1 MLLNLLW
8 GHWLT
13 GLCEYPAY
21 SSVLH
26 CRVPR
31 CVLTTQS
38 QVFSCHLIFDL
49 LYLLPPPSTF
59 SSVGWPPHC
68 CLCSSRLFLNFVLFV
83 HLFICFTSHIWVK
96 PFGYFFSCLTY
107 FAEHNTLKLHLYH
120 HKWHYFTF
128 SCGWEVFHCIA
139 QWYSIWLQIYFSKYL
154 LESLPLLQMKCLKI
168 TEGDLPKATWNRPIW
183 SRNYHAFPK
192 ESAWGGGGKSAVKE
206 HWLVINKRYI

>member
-68 CLCSSRLFLNFVLFV
+68 CLCSSGLFLNFVLFV

-96 PFGYFFSCLTY
+96 PYGSFFSCLTY
-107 FAEHNTLKLHLYH
+107 FAEHNTLKLHLCH
-120 HKWHYFTF
+120 H
-128 SCGWEVFHCIA
+128 GMAVFHLFLWLSSIPLYSSVVQHLTANLLLKVPPRIITPITDEVSEDHRRRLA
-139 QWYSIWLQIYFSKYL
+139 QGHLKQAYL
-154 LESLPLLQMKCLKI
+154 VP
-168 TEGDLPKATWNRPIW
+168 
-183 SRNYHAFPK
+183 
-192 ESAWGGGGKSAVKE
+192 
-206 HWLVINKRYI
+206 